1 MQVTHPKISEYG
13 AEEWKR
19 ERALDKE
26 IRNTNWGVDVIWWGW
41 CCANMREILGQ
52 NEEVRAESRAREL
65 KVCLFVFFLRRG
77 RGGWGFIRDQK
88 LILEIEIW
96 RIFTS
101 LVVGWLCWDPH
112 ALVCFHSNSSISLSL
127 LADWKYLCVCLIS
140 NFKLWQNQ
148 RVLLSLWYWVGF
160 KNQKSVMQLFISLWQ
175 ALIGS
180 YNNLLLCSL
189 FSLPFR

>member
-1 MQVTHPKISEYG
+1 MEQRSGRESEPLTKKY
-13 AEEWKR
+13 
-19 ERALDKE
+19 E
-26 IRNTNWGVDVIWWGW
+26 IPIGVLMLFDEVGVVRIW
-41 CCANMREILGQ
+41 EILGQ